1 MREKLQR
8 RSSVIQDF
16 DYDGNREKLYV
27 TFVSGRTYV
36 YNGVPQHT
44 FEEFAT
50 ASSKGTFFNAHIKNH
65 YPFALAAS
73 WPAGVR
79 H

>member
-1 MREKLQR
+1 MNKPKHA
-8 RSSVIQDF
+8 RSSVIRDF
-16 DYDGNREKLYV
+16 DYDDDRRKLYV
-27 TFVSGRTYV
+27 TFVSGKTYV
-36 YNGVPQHT
+36 YDGVPHDT
-44 FEEFAT
+44 YHDFAT
-50 ASSKGTFFNAHIKNH
+50 ASSKGEFFNAHIKNH